1 MMKHT
6 KVAKILSSSALILL
20 TLLAS
25 VSSTLAWFATRR
37 NVTAQA
43 DGFQVTLPE
52 SQKATLYY
60 HSKNYSESL
69 KAYSGFEVAQ
79 LQEDEM
85 SSFVK
90 YDESDP
96 KEPSPTSTE
105 YLWPNHQLTYAL
117 VFTPIRTGT
126 FTFDLSSWVSEGS
139 KDKLIN
145 ENTPIRLSYAI
156 DIYAEAYVDTGFSKA
171 KEFFQEK
178 DDKFQDS
185 PDSHAT
191 GNVNILKYDVTDTTS
206 QVILYFSILFSN
218 DSFTYYAKS
227 NDETYYKQDPAS
239 PEQSNCYEG
248 LHFNARSFSL
258 HAPEGE

>member
-1 MMKHT
+1 MKHT

-90 YDESDP
+90 
-96 KEPSPTSTE
+96 
-105 YLWPNHQLTYAL
+105 
-117 VFTPIRTGT
+117 
-126 FTFDLSSWVSEGS
+126 
-139 KDKLIN
+139 
-145 ENTPIRLSYAI
+145 
-156 DIYAEAYVDTGFSKA
+156 
-171 KEFFQEK
+171 
-178 DDKFQDS
+178 
-185 PDSHAT
+185 
-191 GNVNILKYDVTDTTS
+191 
-206 QVILYFSILFSN
+206 
-218 DSFTYYAKS
+218 KS
-227 NDETYYKQDPAS
+227 
-239 PEQSNCYEG
+239 
-248 LHFNARSFSL
+248 
-258 HAPEGE
+258 